1 MTCKISSL
9 FLASAFIATSVA
21 HVKAAPPRPNILV
34 ILADDLGFS
43 DVGCYGSEIS
53 TPNIDSLARS
63 GVRYTRFYNCA
74 RCCPSRAALLTG
86 LYPHQAGV
94 GDMVDQYAAK
104 FRGELDS
111 PAYSDHLNP
120 HTPTIAEV
128 LKGAGYQTAMTGK
141 WHLGYRPEEWPVARG
156 FEHSFAQIEG
166 AMNYYGYGPQHSLPR
181 GERGY
186 LPMAMDDKPFTPPQK
201 GFFTTGAYTDFAVR
215 QIRQHRGNS
224 QPFFLYLA
232 YNAPHWPLQ
241 AHPETIAKYRHTYD
255 AGWDKVRE
263 ARYERLKSLGIISPD
278 EPLAP
283 RPARLPAW
291 ENLDPQKQAT
301 WKEWMAVYAAQVD
314 ELDTAIGRVMT
325 ALRESG
331 QETNTIVLFFS
342 DNGGAAERPVKTI
355 NNAPLGSQDSFEGY
369 ALEGAHVSCTP
380 LRRTKSFVHEGGISS
395 PLVIHWPGG
404 IPAARNGAMVN
415 DPVHI
420 IDMMASFVDLA
431 GADFPKELHGGKTTP
446 LEGISLAPSFTG
458 QPLHRTA
465 PLFWEHEGNHAVL
478 DGQWKLVAERN
489 DPWELYNLET
499 DRTESHNLAEEQPER
514 ARQLFAEYEQ
524 WMLRTGVKPWPAA
537 HPSVLPTEKK
547 SATGE

>member
-1 MTCKISSL
+1 MNRKL
-9 FLASAFIATSVA
+9 LYFLLAAACLAAANGSAI
-21 HVKAAPPRPNILV
+21 AAPARPNILV

-53 TPNIDSLARS
+53 TPNIDALAKS
-63 GVRYTRFYNCA
+63 GVSYTRFYNCA
-74 RCCPSRAALLTG
+74 RCCPSRAALMTG

-94 GDMVDQYAAK
+94 GDMVDQYAARV
-104 FRGELDS
+104 RGELDS

-141 WHLGYRPEEWPVARG
+141 WHLGYRPEEWPAARG
-156 FEHSFAQIEG
+156 FDHSFAQIEG
-166 AMNYYGYGPQHSLPR
+166 AMNYFGYGPQHSLPR

-186 LPMAMDDKPFTPPQK
+186 LPMSMGDKPFTPPQT
-201 GFFTTGAYTDFAVR
+201 GFFTTEAYTDFAVR
-215 QIRQHRGNS
+215 QITAPHGGDK
-224 QPFFLYLA
+224 PFFLYLA

-241 AHPETIAKYRHTYD
+241 AHPEIIAKYRHTYD
-255 AGWDKVRE
+255 AGWDQVRE
-263 ARYERLKSLGIISPD
+263 ARYERLKKLGMIRPD
-278 EPLAP
+278 GPLAP
-283 RPARLPAW
+283 RPDRLPAW
-291 ENLDPQKQAT
+291 TDLGPKRRAE
-301 WKEWMAVYAAQVD
+301 WKEWMSVYAAQVE

-355 NNAPLGSQDSFEGY
+355 TNAPLGSQDSFEGY

-395 PLVIHWPGG
+395 PLIIHWPAG
-404 IPAARNGAMVN
+404 IGASRDGTLVN

-431 GADFPKELHGGKTTP
+431 GATFPSEWNGGKTTP
-446 LEGISLAPSFTG
+446 LEGISLGPSFAG
-458 QPLHRTA
+458 KELHRPN

-478 DGQWKLVAERN
+478 DGKWKLVAERN
-489 DPWELYNLET
+489 DAWELYDLEA
-499 DRTESHNLAEEQPER
+499 DRTESQNLAAEQPDR
-514 ARQLFAEYEQ
+514 AKRLFETYEA
-524 WMLRTGVKPWPAA
+524 WTKRTGVKPWPDAK
-537 HPSVLPTEKK
+537 PSTLPVATK
-547 SATGE
+547 SGESK